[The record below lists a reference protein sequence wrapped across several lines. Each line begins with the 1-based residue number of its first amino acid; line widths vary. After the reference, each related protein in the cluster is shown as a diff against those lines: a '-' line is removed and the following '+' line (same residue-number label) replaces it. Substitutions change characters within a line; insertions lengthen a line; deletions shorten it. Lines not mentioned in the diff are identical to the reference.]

1 MIANPAMGPKYFG
14 YCADHNPQW
23 FPLRR
28 SGNAAI
34 SMGTRIGRMTGINAA
49 KPFVPPVKSGAQETA
64 GRFISWDRPDFLV
77 DATRPITIAPARKR
91 SMVLNRAFIHR
102 MLRCSLLM
110 TALAAAPACAE

>member
-1 MIANPAMGPKYFG
+1 
-14 YCADHNPQW
+14 
-23 FPLRR
+23 
-28 SGNAAI
+28 
-34 SMGTRIGRMTGINAA
+34 MGTRIGRMTGINAP
-49 KPFVPPVKSGAQETA
+49 KQSVPPVKSAAEETA

-110 TALAAAPACAE
+110 TALAAAPACAEQGFDTVAGSWSGGGLMKPSDGGGE